1 MEELLYFA
9 LLDQNNVVVN
19 AIAPPKY
26 EKDIE
31 TDEIILF
38 DSSRIDPLHFNAV
51 SMQQYSQDDD
61 SITKNP
67 GSIGH
72 TYDSTLNAF
81 IPPKPNETYILNTE
95 DFNWYPDPELEYD
108 LNENGIMSKWI
119 PNVGWRIVE
128 K

>member
-95 DFNWYPDPELEYD
+95 DLIGIQIQN
-108 LNENGIMSKWI
+108 LNMI
-119 PNVGWRIVE
+119 
-128 K
+128 